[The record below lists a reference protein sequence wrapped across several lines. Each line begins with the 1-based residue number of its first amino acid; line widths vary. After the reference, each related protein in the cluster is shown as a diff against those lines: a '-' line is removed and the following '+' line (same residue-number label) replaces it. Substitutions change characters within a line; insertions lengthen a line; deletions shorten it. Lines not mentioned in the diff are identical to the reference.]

1 MKRSKPWIA
10 MGVCVLWA
18 FLIPMSWSEE
28 GSVMHKESGKV
39 VRSAHGAGRWFPGR
53 ASELKEM
60 VDGYI
65 AQANVPEIKGVIV
78 GAFAPHAGYLYSGA
92 MAGYTFRAIKDNAA
106 KGHTPDT
113 VVVLG
118 LSHRG
123 GFSGVAL
130 MSGDAI
136 ETPLGQSPLDAK
148 AGEFL
153 ADQSPR
159 IFFDYAP
166 HAGEHSA
173 ENEIPFVQAALP
185 GVKMVV
191 GLMGDHDADTIGELV
206 SALDALNRKER
217 LLVIASTDMLHDP
230 DYDLVTN
237 TDQKTLEM
245 VARMDADGLAREW
258 QPAKQIFCGIAPV
271 LATMRFAEDQGCRKG
286 TILGYRNSGDDFPES
301 RGRWVV
307 GYGAVVFAVPE

>member
-1 MKRSKPWIA
+1 MKRSKSWMAVGICA
-10 MGVCVLWA
+10 VWA
-18 FLIPMSWSEE
+18 LSIPMSWSGE
-28 GSVMHKESGKV
+28 GSVMHHESEKV
-39 VRSAHGAGRWFPGR
+39 VRKAHGAGRWFPGR

-65 AQANVPEIKGVIV
+65 ARAKVPEIEGVIV

-106 KGHTPDT
+106 KGHQPDT

-136 ETPLGQSPLDAK
+136 ETPLGQSPLDKK

-153 ADQSPR
+153 ANQSPR

-185 GVKMVV
+185 GVKLVV
-191 GLMGDHDADTIGELV
+191 GLMGDHDSHTISELV
-206 SALDALNRKER
+206 SALDALNKEKR
-217 LLVIASTDMLHDP
+217 LLLIASTDMLHDP
-230 DYDLVTN
+230 DYDLVTH
-237 TDQKTLEM
+237 TDQKTLEK
-245 VARMDADGLAREW
+245 VARMDDDELARKW
-258 QPAKQIFCGIAPV
+258 QPSKQIFCGIAPV
-271 LATMRFAEDQGCRKG
+271 LATMRFAEGQGCTKG
-286 TILGYRNSGDDFPES
+286 TILGYCNSGDDFPES

>member
-1 MKRSKPWIA
+1 
-10 MGVCVLWA
+10 MGICAVCVM
-18 FLIPMSWSEE
+18 LIPMAISGEE
-28 GSVMHKESGKV
+28 NVMHNASEKV
-39 VRSAHGAGRWFPGR
+39 VRKAHGAGRWFPGR
-53 ASELKEM
+53 SRELREM
-60 VDGYI
+60 VDTYI
-65 AQANVPEIKGVIV
+65 AQAKVPDVKGVIV
-78 GAFAPHAGYLYSGA
+78 GALAPHAGYPYSGP

-106 KGHTPDT
+106 KGHIPDL

-123 GFSGVAL
+123 GFNGVAL

-136 ETPLGQSPLDAK
+136 ETPLGQTLLDTA

-153 ADQSPR
+153 ADASSR

-191 GLMGDHDADTIGELV
+191 GLMGDHDPRTISELV
-206 SALDALNRKER
+206 DALNALNRKKQIV
-217 LLVIASTDMLHDP
+217 VIASTDMLHDP

-237 TDQKTLEM
+237 TDKATLEK
-245 VARMDADGLAREW
+245 VEQMDDAELAEEW
-258 QPAKQIFCGIAPV
+258 RPSKQIFCGIAPV
-271 LATMRFAEDQGCRKG
+271 LTAMRFARDQGCEKG

-307 GYGAVVFAVPE
+307 GYGAVVFALPE